1 MKCSSYSH
9 ECELLLTH
17 NVCFISDYSLRN
29 GLLIFFLLVLP
40 LLVVLVLV
48 LLYVFRR
55 DTLDPCLKGSLGRQ
69 LK

>member
-1 MKCSSYSH
+1 M
-9 ECELLLTH
+9 H
-17 NVCFISDYSLRN
+17 NVCFNSDYSLRN

-55 DTLDPCLKGSLGRQ
+55 DTLDPCLKGSLGRR